1 MKLELNKPAP
11 DSDKLILHMA
21 KTLQI
26 ADSLINYRF
35 CGSNF
40 WTSLPQHVENPVL
53 WTKFLAFPG
62 IWIL

>member
-1 MKLELNKPAP
+1 MIGIEIGMKLELNKPAP

-40 WTSLPQHVENPVL
+40 
-53 WTKFLAFPG
+53 
-62 IWIL
+62 